1 MGCAASH
8 PALPAAEAVR
18 RPAQNRE
25 PRDVMFFVLT
35 ASRREPAFGIMALH
49 PNDEHS
55 EAAPAPRAGLLA
67 QHPTDGLVS
76 AAGRCLHIALAIET
90 KNLTKTYGEDSDGNP
105 VGLADLTLDVE
116 EGQIFGLVGPNG
128 SGKTTTLKLLL
139 GLIYPTS
146 GSALVLGQ
154 PIGDPAYKERI
165 GFVPEGPYFYDHLN
179 AVELLAFYGG
189 LFGLSG
195 KELSNRTQELLELVG
210 MWSRRDI
217 RVRNYSRGMLQR
229 VGLAQALLN
238 DPDLV
243 FMDEPT
249 SGLDPTAQMQIR
261 DVILSLRE
269 RGKTVFLC
277 SHLLKEMEPICA
289 GIAIL
294 NRGRVVT
301 TGTMTSVLAGD
312 EGLFRLEA
320 EAVDAALAAKIEGL
334 ASSMTNSGGVFEAR
348 FATQKDAAKAA
359 EILADGE
366 AIITHLGPD
375 RRSLEQAFIEAV
387 KGEQ

>member
-1 MGCAASH
+1 MSGEGVT
-8 PALPAAEAVR
+8 LFDW
-18 RPAQNRE
+18 Q
-25 PRDVMFFVLT
+25 
-35 ASRREPAFGIMALH
+35 
-49 PNDEHS
+49 S
-55 EAAPAPRAGLLA
+55 EAAPEPSAGRFAQRLA
-67 QHPTDGLVS
+67 GVVAR

-90 KNLTKTYGEDSDGNP
+90 KSLTKTYGADSDGKP
-105 VGLADLTLDVE
+105 IGLADLTLNVE

-146 GSALVLGQ
+146 GSALVLGK
-154 PIGDPAYKERI
+154 PIGDPTYKERI

-189 LFGLSG
+189 LFGLGG
-195 KELSNRTQELLELVG
+195 KELADKTQELLELVG
-210 MWSRRDI
+210 MWSRRNI

-238 DPDLV
+238 DPDLI

-261 DVILSLRE
+261 DVILQLRE

-294 NRGRVVT
+294 NRGRLVMN
-301 TGTMTSVLAGD
+301 GTMGEVLAGD

-320 EAVDAALAAKIEGL
+320 EGVDAALQAKVEPM
-334 ASSMTNSGGVFEAR
+334 AKTVSNSGGLFEAR
-348 FATQKDAAKAA
+348 FASQKEAAKAA
-359 EILADGE
+359 EVLAEGN